1 MPHESLTEPLYSIAA
16 TAQGGRQGHVSSE
29 DGVVHLKLGKPGSK
43 ANPKANPETLFAA
56 GYAACFGNALNS
68 VAAALGLDTSD
79 STCTA
84 TVTLGKTETGVG
96 LSVAIVADVPGVDP
110 HVAQQLVEAAHER
123 CPYSKATRG
132 NIDVTVS
139 LA

>member
-1 MPHESLTEPLYSIAA
+1 MPHESVTEPLYSTAA
-16 TAQGGRQGHVSSE
+16 TAQGGRGGHVTSE
-29 DGVVHLKLGKPGSK
+29 DGVVHHKLGKPGSK

-68 VAAALGLDTSD
+68 VAAAMGLDTSD
-79 STCTA
+79 STVTA
-84 TVTLGKTETGVG
+84 RVTLGRTETGVG
-96 LSVAIVADVPGVDP
+96 LAVALSADVPGVDRAI
-110 HVAQQLVEAAHER
+110 AQQLVEAAHER

-132 NIDVTVS
+132 NIDVTIA